1 LIQINRDAGDSR
13 NINAPSCK
21 EELIQPAE
29 VSMRDLTF
37 SQLMRRQTKLMDKMM
52 ARLGVNPAVA
62 AAVDGSLAW
71 HEARTKCLFCSN
83 VLQCRAWLV
92 GGAPQ
97 RGAAE
102 FCPNRIFFQDC
113 FSEIGK

>member
-1 LIQINRDAGDSR
+1 MR
-13 NINAPSCK
+13 SCK

-37 SQLMRRQTKLMDKMM
+37 SQLMRRQTELMDKMM

-71 HEARTKCLFCSN
+71 HEARTRCLFCSN
-83 VLQCRAWLV
+83 VLQCCTWLE
-92 GGAPQ
+92 GAAPQ
-97 RGAAE
+97 RGPTE
-102 FCPNRIFFQDC
+102 FCPNMIFFRDC
-113 FSEIGK
+113 FSEIRK